1 MNDLVDHNLTEL
13 EFLVFVVDVL
23 GDHSDVRISRR
34 PAVGVSVVVAL
45 IIVIVKCGNAGVLA
59 DATVSLSTSAV
70 VLPAKVE
77 GLEEQKNWHL
87 DNSQEKQD
95 NLNTSLAT
103 VKLLAIDDRT
113 RREEHVNQHV
123 QQTGWRLSDGV
134 PVNAPFV
141 DDSEDQVTEDGLEE
155 DHAGNEV
162 TPDVDRRLEVAGVDV
177 GEAQVVCHVSPTH
190 NDGQLHLVRV
200 REEQVIVGVVPA
212 PIQTEWVC
220 VALDTC
226 CDKSLRLAC
235 RGFGVVAFRELPL
248 PHGREQRELLGED
261 ITVDQTSV
269 HGEDSHHEHDV
280 TTVKSHAEEFV
291 LLATLQRLLIVDHGG
306 CSEGHDGTVS
316 EITEHDSEQEREGDD
331 GRKTRVDFG
340 VLGSAVGVNDGLE
353 AKGELVGLVVGGRGL
368 GCLDLVDDG
377 RDTEAS
383 VIVHIL
389 KRRLD
394 ETQRAGRAPG
404 FSDQGLARRIVAE
417 AIESLVDALLLLGHN
432 HPGCQRAAN
441 LVELGV
447 QGALGVAQDVGEI
460 LKAGVDFVN
469 LVSAQLAVLIDVVD
483 AGAQALRDLADLRDD
498 LLAVRED
505 DEDVLVNLLV
515 LLGVDDGVR
524 DLALVH
530 VQIAT
535 QRAPKDT
542 LESAHAFARNDTSD
556 KANVHHAE
564 ALLLRIGGAVGLFHV
579 TQQRRVI
586 GRINALP
593 DLFRLS

>member
-190 NDGQLHLVRV
+190 NDGQLS
-200 REEQVIVGVVPA
+200 
-212 PIQTEWVC
+212 T
-220 VALDTC
+220 
-226 CDKSLRLAC
+226 LR
-235 RGFGVVAFRELPL
+235 
-248 PHGREQRELLGED
+248 
-261 ITVDQTSV
+261 
-269 HGEDSHHEHDV
+269 
-280 TTVKSHAEEFV
+280 
-291 LLATLQRLLIVDHGG
+291 
-306 CSEGHDGTVS
+306 
-316 EITEHDSEQEREGDD
+316 
-331 GRKTRVDFG
+331 
-340 VLGSAVGVNDGLE
+340 
-353 AKGELVGLVVGGRGL
+353 
-368 GCLDLVDDG
+368 
-377 RDTEAS
+377 
-383 VIVHIL
+383 
-389 KRRLD
+389 
-394 ETQRAGRAPG
+394 
-404 FSDQGLARRIVAE
+404 
-417 AIESLVDALLLLGHN
+417 
-432 HPGCQRAAN
+432 
-441 LVELGV
+441 
-447 QGALGVAQDVGEI
+447 
-460 LKAGVDFVN
+460 
-469 LVSAQLAVLIDVVD
+469 
-483 AGAQALRDLADLRDD
+483 
-498 LLAVRED
+498 
-505 DEDVLVNLLV
+505 
-515 LLGVDDGVR
+515 
-524 DLALVH
+524 
-530 VQIAT
+530 
-535 QRAPKDT
+535 
-542 LESAHAFARNDTSD
+542 
-556 KANVHHAE
+556 
-564 ALLLRIGGAVGLFHV
+564 
-579 TQQRRVI
+579 
-586 GRINALP
+586 
-593 DLFRLS
+593 